1 MRIIT
6 HRDAPEEAMTLA
18 RDQVTHVAM
27 LARLGLSDEEV
38 ERYRQQLD
46 AILSH
51 VDRLQQV
58 DTSQVGETA
67 QVGGLVN
74 AWREDVRGECLPVEK
89 ALANAPKRRRDHFEV
104 GAIQE

>member
-1 MRIIT
+1 
-6 HRDAPEEAMTLA
+6 MTLA
-18 RDQVTHVAM
+18 
-27 LARLGLSDEEV
+27 
-38 ERYRQQLD
+38 
-46 AILSH
+46 H

-58 DTSQVGETA
+58 DTSRVVETA

-89 ALANAPKRRRDHFEV
+89 ALANAPRRRGDHFEV

>member
-1 MRIIT
+1 
-6 HRDAPEEAMTLA
+6 
-18 RDQVTHVAM
+18 M

-58 DTSQVGETA
+58 DTSQVGENA

-74 AWREDVRGECLPVEK
+74 AWREDVRGECLPAEK
-89 ALANAPKRRRDHFEV
+89 ALANAPKRRGDHFEV